1 MTRRKHKQGGRHFS
15 GNHSRQEQEDRQYKR
30 ELLEAQKGVFD
41 DIDEAYDDTTDD
53 LPEVIE
59 QEKLSAKEVEA
70 VNLEESPA
78 PPQKWYVVDT
88 NLILSCVDI
97 LYDDEDEDWRPP
109 LKFKPNLEH
118 AHIIVPYVVFEE
130 LNHIKEEK
138 SLRGMIARIAF
149 DRLGKIFPN
158 SGRTLREIGNLAAPI
173 PTGWK
178 DQTISLMP
186 LPRDFARSLPWTPS
200 RDDNDGW
207 IAVTALVATIIR
219 EGLDT
224 EELMRFPELVMERNN
239 LGRDVILLTNDKP
252 LLSKADLFGVRVKSY
267 SFERRPMFS
276 GCRRLTV
283 PADMFAKFFYEERL
297 TREEFEFYM
306 PNEMPLVANEY
317 IIMEPK
323 DDVYPRSYFT
333 VGIPFVNV
341 ARYHKENQ
349 MLYPLRFMK
358 REGKNPVNAG
368 IACYYDALNDDKI
381 QIVNVTGAAGTG
393 KTYQAITHAIKS
405 VKAGR
410 FRRIIVIPSM
420 SSKNKLGALP
430 GDEAHKMEPMVAFCK
445 DAIESYLA
453 STPEFQ
459 KKREQL
465 RRYGDVEHI
474 EEDDDDDTVR
484 EKPSKRKNG
493 GERQT
498 RRTRGDYTGS
508 FEDFDYGDNDYTVED
523 YEDFYH
529 KKKEPKAF
537 YPSKSDKKRTQ
548 ENGEG
553 KSTYDQLLEKQVN
566 YIYER
571 YFKSFPYEQVQG
583 RSFEDAI
590 IILDEFQRVM
600 IDDADT
606 LITRPAK
613 NSKLIICGD
622 INQIHESS
630 PEKQFK
636 NGLNY
641 ARMLF
646 FDWEGCANI
655 HLTDNL
661 RGDITHVMTKNRRKV
676 RRRMGQI

>member
-1 MTRRKHKQGGRHFS
+1 MTRRRHKQGGRHYY
-15 GNHSRQEQEDRQYKR
+15 GNHSRYEQEDRQYKR

-41 DIDEAYDDTTDD
+41 DIDELYDEGQDD
-53 LPEVIE
+53 FLKEFE
-59 QEKLSAKEVEA
+59 QKESLEKEVSN
-70 VNLEESPA
+70 VTPEEPPA
-78 PPQKWYVVDT
+78 PPKKWYVVDT

-97 LYDDEDEDWRPP
+97 IYDDEDEDWRPP

-118 AHIIVPYVVFEE
+118 AHIIIPYVVFEE

-158 SGRTLREIGNLAAPI
+158 SGRTLKEIGSLAAPI
-173 PTGWK
+173 STGWK

-186 LPRDFARSLPWTPS
+186 LPRDFAKSLPWTPT

-207 IAVTALVATIIR
+207 IAVTALVATMIR
-219 EGLDT
+219 AGIDVGET
-224 EELMRFPELVMERNN
+224 TIHPETILKRTN

-267 SFERRPMFS
+267 SFEKRPIFS

-283 PADMFAKFFYEERL
+283 PAEMFAKYFHEERL
-297 TREEFEFYM
+297 TREEFEAYM

-317 IIMEPK
+317 IIMEPEN
-323 DDVYPRSYFT
+323 DAYPRSYFT

-358 REGKNPVNAG
+358 HEGRHPVNAE

-405 VKAGR
+405 VKAGQ
-410 FRRIIVIPSM
+410 FRRIIIIPSM
-420 SSKNKLGALP
+420 SSKNQLGALP

-474 EEDDDDDTVR
+474 DEDDEDTVR
-484 EKPSKRKNG
+484 EKPCKRKNG
-493 GERQT
+493 ENRQT

-508 FEDFDYGDNDYTVED
+508 FEDFDYGDNDYIVDD
-523 YEDFYH
+523 YDEYHH
-529 KKKEPKAF
+529 KKKESKAY
-537 YPSKSDKKRTQ
+537 YPSKSEKKKAQ
-548 ENGEG
+548 ENGES

-590 IILDEFQRVM
+590 IILDEFQRVL

-655 HLTDNL
+655 HLTENM

>member
-1 MTRRKHKQGGRHFS
+1 MTRRRSKHGGRRYSDKHA
-15 GNHSRQEQEDRQYKR
+15 RQEQEDRQFKR
-30 ELLEAQKGVFD
+30 ELFEAKRGVFD
-41 DIDEAYDDTTDD
+41 DLDELYDEEEDSFEPFEPAEPKP
-53 LPEVIE
+53 LEEEVIPE
-59 QEKLSAKEVEA
+59 TPEP
-70 VNLEESPA
+70 PA

-97 LYDDEDEDWRPP
+97 IYDDEDEDWRPP

-118 AHIIVPYVVFEE
+118 AHIIIPYVVFEE

-158 SGRTLREIGNLAAPI
+158 SERTLKEIGSLAAPI
-173 PTGWK
+173 PTGWG

-186 LPRDFARSLPWTPS
+186 LPRDFAKSLPWTPA

-207 IAVTALVATIIR
+207 IAVTTLVATMIR
-219 EGLDT
+219 SGIEVGDT
-224 EELMRFPELVMERNN
+224 TIRPETILKRSNA
-239 LGRDVILLTNDKP
+239 GRDVILLTNDKP

-267 SFERRPMFS
+267 SFEKRPVFS

-283 PADMFAKFFYEERL
+283 PARMFEKFFHEERL
-297 TREEFEFYM
+297 TREEFEAFM

-317 IIMEPK
+317 IIMEPEN
-323 DDVYPRSYFT
+323 DLYPRSYFT

-341 ARYHKENQ
+341 ARYHKENR

-358 REGKNPVNAG
+358 HEGRQPANAG

-393 KTYQAITHAIKS
+393 KTYQAITHAIRS
-405 VKAGR
+405 VKAGYY
-410 FRRIIVIPSM
+410 RRIIVIPSM
-420 SSKNKLGALP
+420 SSKNQLGALP
-430 GDEAHKMEPMVAFCK
+430 GNEAQKMEPMVAFCK

-453 STPEFQ
+453 NTPEFQ
-459 KKREQL
+459 KKREHL
-465 RRYGDVEHI
+465 RRFGDVEHI
-474 EEDDDDDTVR
+474 EDDEEEIH
-484 EKPSKRKNG
+484 EKPRKRKNG
-493 GERQT
+493 DART
-498 RRTRGDYTGS
+498 IKRTRGDYTGS
-508 FEDFDYGDNDYTVED
+508 FEDFDYGDNDYMVDD
-523 YEDFYH
+523 YDDYH
-529 KKKEPKAF
+529 TRKKESKAF
-537 YPSKSDKKRTQ
+537 YPGKAEKKKPQ

-553 KSTYDQLLEKQVN
+553 KMTYDQLLEKQVN

-571 YFKSFPYEQVQG
+571 YFRSFPYEQVQG

-622 INQIHESS
+622 IDQIHESS